1 MVETLKK
8 PGDSIIPDKITMDQ
22 SKDTGMALV
31 LIGLLIGLISQS
43 NIWVVLA
50 IILLVLNMIYP
61 SSYRPAAKAWIALS
75 RLLGTIVS
83 KILMSLVFF
92 LIVTPVGLV
101 RKKLLGADA
110 MRLKEFK
117 KGNGSVFKV
126 RNKTFEDKDIM
137 NPY

>member
-8 PGDSIIPDKITMDQ
+8 PGDRIIPEKITKDQ
-22 SKDTGMALV
+22 SKDTGMAMV
-31 LIGLLIGLISQS
+31 LIGLIIGLISQS

-61 SSYRPAAKAWIALS
+61 ALYRPVAKVWLALS
-75 RLLGTIVS
+75 RLLGTVVS

-92 LIVTPVGLV
+92 LIVTPVGQI
-101 RKKLLGADA
+101 RKKLMGADA
-110 MRLKEFK
+110 MRLKELK

-126 RNKTFEDKDIM
+126 RDKTFEDKDIM